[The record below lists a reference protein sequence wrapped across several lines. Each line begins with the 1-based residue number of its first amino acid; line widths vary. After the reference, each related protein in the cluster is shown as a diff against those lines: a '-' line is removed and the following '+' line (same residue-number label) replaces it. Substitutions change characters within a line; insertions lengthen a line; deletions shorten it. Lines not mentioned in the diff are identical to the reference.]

1 MSRTTSS
8 RRKALNFAA
17 AASIVVASF
26 AAQSADARAFGGFGG
41 GGFARMGGIGRV
53 GGLGGGM
60 GGGRVFGGHFASFT
74 GHGGRIG
81 PIILPPH
88 PVIPGPPPG
97 HHPPFPIPLPIPVH
111 LPPPIPGGHPPIPL
125 PIPIHLP
132 PGPIPNPNPG
142 PGPGPGN
149 PGGPPDHDHHHHHH
163 HHWVFIGGAWVVID
177 DVTNEVVPADPDDG
191 LAPGPCTCLTKT
203 YTPSGLVVFA
213 DVCTKE
219 SASASAYGNASAEA
233 TQVPTTPVAATAV
246 PMSVVPT
253 SPDYAGR
260 TYEDYLAANPQLA
273 QPQAAAPQA
282 TQN

>member
-1 MSRTTSS
+1 MSCTTSS

-53 GGLGGGM
+53 GGVGGGM

-81 PIILPPH
+81 PIIPPH
-88 PVIPGPPPG
+88 PVIPG
-97 HHPPFPIPLPIPVH
+97 
-111 LPPPIPGGHPPIPL
+111 LPPRHPII

-132 PGPIPNPNPG
+132 PPVPGPGSPSHPIIPIPIHLPPPVPG
-142 PGPGPGN
+142 PGPG
-149 PGGPPDHDHHHHHH
+149 DHDHHHHHH

-177 DVTNEVVPADPDDG
+177 DVTNEVVPALPEDG
-191 LAPGPCTCLTKT
+191 PAPGPCTCLTKT

-219 SASASAYGNASAEA
+219 SASASVYGNTSAEA
-233 TQVPTTPVAATAV
+233 TQVPTSPVAATAV

-273 QPQAAAPQA
+273 QPQAAAPQD
-282 TQN
+282 TQKN